1 MIRVFFLGPCFKA
14 GTVSFYNLQQILHNF
29 LLQPCR
35 GRRQTKGSGGTAQTS
50 VFKQFCCRRTRC
62 CCCCFCLLLLLLLL
76 GLISCFE
83 GSSAFSLPFNRPQ
96 AHIRHLNSPCP
107 ISLPLSLLLSCSD
120 QFCRFLLLPL
130 TNWLLATKCPRS
142 VGREKNPNKPK
153 GQTLLPKTY
162 VKCMPKIRES
172 NGIRDREG
180 ERGMRWRERDR
191 ERGLERG
198 A

>member
-62 CCCCFCLLLLLLLL
+62 CCCCFCLLLLL

-107 ISLPLSLLLSCSD
+107 ASLSPSLSLALTSFVDFCCCHLQIGFWPQNALVLSAE
-120 QFCRFLLLPL
+120 R
-130 TNWLLATKCPRS
+130 K
-142 VGREKNPNKPK
+142 
-153 GQTLLPKTY
+153 TLISQK
-162 VKCMPKIRES
+162 VKHCYRKRT
-172 NGIRDREG
+172 
-180 ERGMRWRERDR
+180 
-191 ERGLERG
+191 
-198 A
+198 

>member
-35 GRRQTKGSGGTAQTS
+35 GRRQPKGSGGTAQTS

-62 CCCCFCLLLLLLLL
+62 CCCCFCLLLLLLL

-107 ISLPLSLLLSCSD
+107 VSLPLSLSLA
-120 QFCRFLLLPL
+120 LLLWPVL
-130 TNWLLATKCPRS
+130 SISVVATYKLAFGHKMPSFCGP
-142 VGREKNPNKPK
+142 REKP
-153 GQTLLPKTY
+153 
-162 VKCMPKIRES
+162 
-172 NGIRDREG
+172 
-180 ERGMRWRERDR
+180 
-191 ERGLERG
+191 
-198 A
+198 